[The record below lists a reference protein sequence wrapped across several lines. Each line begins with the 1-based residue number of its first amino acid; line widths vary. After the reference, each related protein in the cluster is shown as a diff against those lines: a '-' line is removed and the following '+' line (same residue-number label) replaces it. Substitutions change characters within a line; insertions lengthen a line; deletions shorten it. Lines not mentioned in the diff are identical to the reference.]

1 MGGAALASSQSRG
14 KRTGLGGGGGGAG
27 ITGAEGAAGTGAV
40 AAVVAEDALFEGD
53 GRVT

>member
-1 MGGAALASSQSRG
+1 MARIQSRG

-27 ITGAEGAAGTGAV
+27 IAGAEGAAGSGAV